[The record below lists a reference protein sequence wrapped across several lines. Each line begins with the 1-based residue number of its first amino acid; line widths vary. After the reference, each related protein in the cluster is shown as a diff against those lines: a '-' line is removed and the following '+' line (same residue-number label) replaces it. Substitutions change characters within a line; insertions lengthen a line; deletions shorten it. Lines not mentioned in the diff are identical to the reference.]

1 MEGSQ
6 WVGAILYPERNAR
19 GALQINKD
27 DLRRFTRVGL
37 GHSNDEERLIARYT
51 RALLA

>member
-1 MEGSQ
+1 VEGSQ
-6 WVGAILYPERNAR
+6 WVGAILDPERNAR

-27 DLRRFTRVGL
+27 DSRV
-37 GHSNDEERLIARYT
+37 SVWVIPTDEERLIARYT